1 MINNLVTSVIR
12 GNLYGVI
19 TPDTNI
25 QFNHKV
31 KGMSHIQKWEST
43 LRSLIRDTYELPT
56 WTKVDVLHT
65 LTGVLPLRLILLQ
78 ESISKMKRWRLLLG
92 QKSPLRPEEKQALAQ
107 RLNNSTLVT
116 KITALLKVEN
126 PLLPST
132 DWNSITTALRLHIQ
146 NFWKDI
152 RSKTPNVSS
161 LERGSRILNE
171 VGFQGW
177 KLHTQ
182 WTVSRLCP
190 KPDKAPDSYR
200 SKCPGC
206 HTSHKDFSVCLKKLG
221 LRKKRINSRLSFLLL
236 ALKRV
241 RRIDLVG
248 KWEKDV
254 MESKEWL
261 DLPSLLQRS
270 PTTNRP
276 RS

>member
-1 MINNLVTSVIR
+1 M
-12 GNLYGVI
+12 
-19 TPDTNI
+19 
-25 QFNHKV
+25 V
-31 KGMSHIQKWEST
+31 KI
-43 LRSLIRDTYELPT
+43 P
-56 WTKVDVLHT
+56 
-65 LTGVLPLRLILLQ
+65 
-78 ESISKMKRWRLLLG
+78 KMKRWRLLLG

-152 RSKTPNVSS
+152 RSKTPYVSS